1 MKTLQRQEEFPIGN
15 KNFTYKLLGKKRG
28 NVHIKICGMRSKLF
42 LRGTFLKRLKIN
54 EQLHLQN
61 KKL

>member
-1 MKTLQRQEEFPIGN
+1 MKTLLKGGSISNR
-15 KNFTYKLLGKKRG
+15 KLKFQVQTGRKRG
-28 NVHIKICGMRSKLF
+28 NVHIKICGMRSTLF

-54 EQLHLQN
+54 ELHLQN